1 MNLSMAVKSPDPV
14 LIVRIRSVSICYS
27 FLGVFKRAIT
37 IDGIS
42 DLFVYLL
49 LRIKS
54 VMNII

>member
-14 LIVRIRSVSICYS
+14 LIVCIRLVSIYYIV
-27 FLGVFKRAIT
+27 LGGFKRAIT

-54 VMNII
+54 VTSII